1 MARPLASS
9 RGAITRFRRGS
20 VRSGEAGG
28 PKIRSTTRSASER
41 SGHAWARSTHWAALG
56 LALFALAPVLG
67 ATSPAHADDDV
78 TYKYR
83 GDDGTVWYTDR
94 RPNADELDNYE
105 FMGYHGRPPARSS
118 CRGLGEAER
127 QRRADRIERPLRR
140 LSERYGADR
149 LIIKA
154 MISVESC
161 FDPEAVSSVGAQG
174 LMQLMPETARELG
187 VTDPFDIHANLRGG
201 IEYFQR
207 LRRAFPDRLEA
218 ALAAYNAGPGAVRR
232 HGGIPPYEQTQKY
245 VRRVLDQLEQYRRA
259 ASR

>member
-1 MARPLASS
+1 MARSLRSDSGGMRHPGWRLIRTDANS
-9 RGAITRFRRGS
+9 RSPIPITAQPRFAPVRRNGPGR
-20 VRSGEAGG
+20 RSMG
-28 PKIRSTTRSASER
+28 
-41 SGHAWARSTHWAALG
+41 ALG
-56 LALFALAPVLG
+56 CAVFTVALGVVG
-67 ATSPAHADDDV
+67 TSPVRADDGV

-83 GDDGTVWYTDR
+83 EDDGTVWYTDR
-94 RPNADELDNYE
+94 RPNADELDEYE
-105 FMGYHGRPPARSS
+105 FVGYHGRPPARSS

-127 QRRADRIERPLRR
+127 QRRIERIERPLRR

-187 VTDPFDIHANLRGG
+187 VSNPFDVHANLRAG

-207 LRRAFPDRLEA
+207 LRRTFPDRLEA
-218 ALAAYNAGPGAVRR
+218 ALAAYNAGPSAVRR
-232 HGGIPPYEQTQKY
+232 HGGIPPYEQTQTY
-245 VRRVLDQLEQYRRA
+245 VRRVLKQLEQYRRA